1 MEIIKTSQQNF
12 TDINKANQL
21 FEVIGKIKSV
31 FINGLWTYTE
41 EIYEQSNIKVYPD
54 DTWEFP
60 KQKDIKK

>member
-31 FINGLWTYTE
+31 FINGLWTYKE

-60 KQKDIKK
+60 KQKYIKK